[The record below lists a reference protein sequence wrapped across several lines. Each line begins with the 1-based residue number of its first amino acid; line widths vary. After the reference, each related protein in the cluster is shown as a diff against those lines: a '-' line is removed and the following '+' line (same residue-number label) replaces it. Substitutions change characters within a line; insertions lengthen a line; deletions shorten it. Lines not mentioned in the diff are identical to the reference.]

1 MDSIEELGRLDLPDV
16 SIAMRV
22 RTRTR
27 GREIERGGN
36 KGKRDREGR
45 FEKKRGGKGEK
56 EGQIEISALCQM
68 GG

>member
-22 RTRTR
+22 KQEHK
-27 GREIERGGN
+27 GEN

-56 EGQIEISALCQM
+56 EGQIEISALCQK